1 MENKQNNSEMKI
13 RLEKQITNDMLVQL
27 FEGSLYGG
35 SNYWYMIKSKY
46 REEKWYDK
54 DGLCFSEKLAEALLA
69 DELNLEIVD
78 IETEEFLGIINKE
91 NFLKGFLLCAEKY
104 TDITNRFLYDIIDA
118 DDADVLLQFVVMG
131 EVVYG

>member
-1 MENKQNNSEMKI
+1 MKI

-54 DGLCFSEKLAEALLA
+54 EGLCFSEKLAEALLA
-69 DELNLEIVD
+69 DELQLEIVD
-78 IETEEFLGIINKE
+78 IETEEFLGFINKE
-91 NFLKGFLLCAEKY
+91 NFLKGFLLCAEY
-104 TDITNRFLYDIIDA
+104 DHEITDRLLYDVIDA